1 MVGYEGRVSR
11 RRGTDGPAWVETA
24 DGDGKWRGRGLDTIA
39 GGSQRN
45 LGLCSGG
52 NTEESHCWH

>member
-1 MVGYEGRVSR
+1 MSR
-11 RRGTDGPAWVETA
+11 RRGADGPAWVEIA
-24 DGDGKWRGRGLDTIA
+24 DGNGNGGKWRGRCLDTIA

-52 NTEESHCWH
+52 NAQESHCWP